1 MNHGGESFLEPT
13 FSTALSRAQT
23 WPGNHVALSE
33 NRMPSQTLNPLA
45 PWIIWIPLNIANL
58 VASPIFRRVFC
69 TGTSPWHG
77 AKLLNYCYIHEG
89 PGELAR
95 ALIAA
100 SSREQ
105 QQPFFFPNGNDS
117 ALELKCSQVTL
128 VCSTTLCWGVT
139 KEWHATF
146 VTWIAVRLRDP
157 PQQPQNCRLEQH
169 CMESFLG
176 KVAGLSNPQC
186 VWILVGDTEYQFFFF
201 KLWSVPH
208 EPRKEVNFLRL
219 VQKNHQVTPEKS
231 S

>member
-1 MNHGGESFLEPT
+1 MSFLEPT
-13 FSTALSRAQT
+13 FSTAPSRAQT

-33 NRMPSQTLNPLA
+33 NRMPSVTLNPLA

-58 VASPIFRRVFC
+58 VASPIFRRIFF

-105 QQPFFFPNGNDS
+105 QQPFFFPPNGSDS

-128 VCSTTLCWGVT
+128 VCSTALCWGVT
-139 KEWHATF
+139 KEWRATS
-146 VTWIAVRLRDP
+146 VTWIAVRLRD
-157 PQQPQNCRLEQH
+157 Q
-169 CMESFLG
+169 
-176 KVAGLSNPQC
+176 SN
-186 VWILVGDTEYQFFFF
+186 
-201 KLWSVPH
+201 
-208 EPRKEVNFLRL
+208 
-219 VQKNHQVTPEKS
+219 
-231 S
+231 